1 MFIFFFDIVNPKSAK
16 NEGRMKYE
24 TILLDKDQGVATVTL
39 NQPEMLNVF
48 SHKMMDE
55 VVEALSDIAN
65 DVNVRVAVLTG
76 VGRAFC
82 AGVDIREHF
91 LGPIE
96 QRKRGKLNIALQDFF
111 SKKGVPA
118 IMNLGKP
125 IIAAINGPA
134 VGLGCTVCLACD
146 LRIASEKA
154 QLSFGFVRVGITPE
168 FGSTYFL
175 PRLIGISRSLE
186 LLYTGRM
193 IHAREAKEIG
203 LVNKVV
209 PPDRLA
215 GAAYEMAQT
224 IANAPPIVVKLIR
237 EGIYQGVNVDI
248 NTALRWEH
256 FAFNTCLSTD
266 DHEEGV
272 KAFLD
277 KRKPLF
283 KGK

>member
-1 MFIFFFDIVNPKSAK
+1 
-16 NEGRMKYE
+16 MKYE
-24 TILLDKDQGVATVTL
+24 TILLEKTEGIATITL
-39 NQPEMLNVF
+39 NQPEKLNVF

-55 VVEALSDIAN
+55 LLKALSDIAK
-65 DVNVRVAVLTG
+65 DVDVRVAILTAT
-76 VGRAFC
+76 GRVFS
-82 AGVDIREHF
+82 AGVDVEEHF
-91 LGPIE
+91 VQSIN
-96 QRKRGKLNIALQDFF
+96 QRKKGELNIALQDFF

-134 VGLGCTVCLACD
+134 IGLGCTICLACD

-154 QLSFGFVRVGITPE
+154 QLGLGFVRLGVTPE

-175 PRLIGISRSLE
+175 PRLIGIGRSLE

-193 IHAREAKEIG
+193 VDAQEAKEIG

-209 PPDRLA
+209 PADKLA
-215 GAAYEMAQT
+215 EATQEMAQI
-224 IANAPPIVVKLIR
+224 IATGPPISVRLIR
-237 EGIYQGVNVDI
+237 EGVYQGADADI
-248 NTALRWEH
+248 DTALRWEH
-256 FAFNTCLSTD
+256 FAFNVCLSTD

-272 KAFLD
+272 KAFLE
-277 KRKPLF
+277 KRPPSF

>member
-1 MFIFFFDIVNPKSAK
+1 
-16 NEGRMKYE
+16 MKYE
-24 TILLDKDQGVATVTL
+24 TILLEKADGVATITL
-39 NQPEMLNVF
+39 NQPEKLNVF

-55 VVEALSDIAN
+55 LLKVLSDIAS
-65 DVNVRVAVLTG
+65 DIDVRVVVLTAAG
-76 VGRAFC
+76 HVFS

-91 LGPIE
+91 AEAIE
-96 QRKRGKLNIALQDFF
+96 KKKKGGLNVALQDFF
-111 SKKGVPA
+111 SKKGLPA

-134 VGLGCTVCLACD
+134 VGLGCTICLACD
-146 LRIASEKA
+146 LRIASERA
-154 QLSFGFVRVGITPE
+154 GLGLGFVQIGVTPE

-175 PRLIGISRSLE
+175 PRLIGIGKSLE

-193 IHAREAKEIG
+193 INAQEAKEIG
-203 LVNKVV
+203 LVNEVV
-209 PPDRLA
+209 PANRLA
-215 GAAYEMAQT
+215 ETVDELAQT
-224 IANAPPIVVKLIR
+224 IAKAPPISVRLIR

-266 DHEEGV
+266 DHEEAV
-272 KAFLD
+272 KAFLE
-277 KRKPLF
+277 KRVPSF